1 MNLSVLADGY
11 WSPLWWILPTIVALL
26 ILKSARFKG
35 ATGEALVRFSAR
47 LKLHP
52 ETYRALHNVSLKGGS
67 GTTQIDH
74 IIVSRFGVF
83 VIETKHMKGWIF
95 GSERDSQWT
104 QSIFGNSYSFQNP
117 LRQNYRHVKVLEAAL
132 DIPAA
137 AIHSLVVFS
146 GASTFMSRQPANVF
160 HGQEYIGHIKSFQ
173 APILSE
179 AKVRDILEKL
189 QATRL
194 PPTLATR
201 RLHIQNVRSLKTSY
215 AEKPC
220 PRCGSPMILRTARS
234 GWNAGKQF
242 WGCSTYPRCRAIEN
256 LAG

>member
-1 MNLSVLADGY
+1 MNLSAAANQY
-11 WSPLWWILPTIVALL
+11 WSPLWWVIPIIVALL
-26 ILKSARFKG
+26 VLKSARFKG
-35 ATGEALVRFSAR
+35 ATGEAFVRLSAGIR
-47 LKLHP
+47 LP
-52 ETYRALHNVSLKGGS
+52 SEAYRALHNVTLKGES

-95 GSERDSQWT
+95 GAERNSQWT

-132 DIPAA
+132 GIPAEL
-137 AIHSLVVFS
+137 IHSMVVFS
-146 GASTFMSRQPANVF
+146 GTSTFKSRLPPNVF

-173 APILSE
+173 VPVLSE

-201 RLHIQNVRSLKTSY
+201 RLHIQNVRSLKNSY
-215 AEKPC
+215 VEKLC
-220 PRCGSPMILRTARS
+220 PRCGNPMILRTARQ
-234 GWNAGKQF
+234 GWNTGRQF
-242 WGCSTYPRCRAIEN
+242 WGCSTYPRCRAIQN